1 MSISISTTIHIHLYS
16 SRSDWRL
23 KRVWRICPQCRVT
36 AQTFPGTGTCVY
48 LHSDTKLV
56 YLILSFVCEV
66 SNGVD
71 VNMPSLA
78 TFSRGTS
85 SKRGMSVRIS
95 CLLAISPPKQRVVFS
110 PKQWCYFPHLP
121 SGRALKILWRSFIPC
136 HQWPSWLLYQL
147 VLTPSIVTSSIPWP
161 LSTARWQ
168 SNRCPAAIIPQT
180 CYSKSACAP
189 PSRCD

>member
-23 KRVWRICPQCRVT
+23 KIVWRICPQCRVT
-36 AQTFPGTGTCVY
+36 PQTFPGAATCVY
-48 LHSDTKLV
+48 LHTDTKLV

-78 TFSRGTS
+78 TFSRGTP
-85 SKRGMSVRIS
+85 RGHVSQYI
-95 CLLAISPPKQRVVFS
+95 LLSNFTPKVFS

-121 SGRALKILWRSFIPC
+121 SGRALTILWRSFIPC
-136 HQWPSWLLYQL
+136 RQ
-147 VLTPSIVTSSIPWP
+147 
-161 LSTARWQ
+161 
-168 SNRCPAAIIPQT
+168 
-180 CYSKSACAP
+180 
-189 PSRCD
+189 